1 MDLTFYFLLLNV
13 DVDRDYA
20 AISYRETVYNISTDT
35 FLVLYAEFNNS
46 YTRIRRRLIRIPLI
60 RYILLAAAFQRKTGQ

>member
-13 DVDRDYA
+13 AVDRDYA

-46 YTRIRRRLIRIPLI
+46 YTRIRRRLIRTPLI
-60 RYILLAAAFQRKTGQ
+60 RYILLASAFQRKTGQ